1 MNPYKILGIP
11 PTASKDEIENA
22 YERIVDTYQIDNA
35 NSDDYYLME
44 DKISE
49 ANEAYNTLIN
59 DLKYK
64 EIRNLIENEQFISA
78 ETELNLIS
86 DKNNAEWNYLKGF
99 VMLKKGWVQSGV
111 NHLKTAAE
119 LNPTNPEYRETMTIL
134 SRKINTIKQNYART
148 AAAANMKA
156 NQNNMNMCGGN
167 GGAPNG
173 MCNDMGNIGN
183 MMGGGNPLGNMMGGN
198 ANPMNNPAGAAV
210 PNGGMGQN
218 PTGGNGMNGNPLQ
231 NMLLQSL
238 LSGGNNNAMNMC
250 GNGGGKMC

>member
-11 PTASKDEIENA
+11 PTASKDEIESA

-134 SRKINTIKQNYART
+134 SRKINTIKQNYARA

-167 GGAPNG
+167 SGAPNG
-173 MCNDMGNIGN
+173 MCGDMGN
-183 MMGGGNPLGNMMGGN
+183 LGNMMGGN

>member
-35 NSDDYYLME
+35 DSDDYYLME

-64 EIRNLIENEQFISA
+64 EIRSLIENEQFISA

-119 LNPTNPEYRETMTIL
+119 LNPTNPEYKETMAIL
-134 SRKINTIKQNYART
+134 SRKINTIKQNYARA
-148 AAAANMKA
+148 AAAANIKA

-167 GGAPNG
+167 NG
-173 MCNDMGNIGN
+173 
-183 MMGGGNPLGNMMGGN
+183 
-198 ANPMNNPAGAAV
+198 
-210 PNGGMGQN
+210 
-218 PTGGNGMNGNPLQ
+218 GGNGMCGDMGNLG
-231 NMLLQSL
+231 NMLLVAFMVVLGGVPTIYILVSL
-238 LSGGNNNAMNMC
+238 PVILVQKIYGIVK
-250 GNGGGKMC
+250 NGKSFFD

>member
-11 PTASKDEIENA
+11 PTASKDEIESA
-22 YERIVDTYQIDNA
+22 YERIVDTYQIDND

-119 LNPTNPEYRETMTIL
+119 LNPTNPEYKETMTIL
-134 SRKINTIKQNYART
+134 SRKINTIKQNYARA

-167 GGAPNG
+167 SGAPNG
-173 MCNDMGNIGN
+173 MCGDMGN
-183 MMGGGNPLGNMMGGN
+183 LGNMMGGN
-198 ANPMNNPAGAAV
+198 ANPMNNNPAGGAV
-210 PNGGMGQN
+210 PNGGMAQN
-218 PTGGNGMNGNPLQ
+218 PAGGNGMNGNPLQ
-231 NMLLQSL
+231 NILLQSL